1 MVELLRHFELL
12 VHFLPLPLMMFW
24 NNFYSHLHM
33 KQQKVDKPLL
43 DIQDYIPF
51 LPIVPEFPIHSNTG
65 TSRKLHFMPIASI

>member
-1 MVELLRHFELL
+1 
-12 VHFLPLPLMMFW
+12 
-24 NNFYSHLHM
+24 M